1 MPYHGDAGQGTRRRP
16 DGAPIPSFN
25 SQFDMHEFYNRTLIV
40 FLCMLAASAL
50 LVFFCIDL
58 SHVSAS
64 LQDLE
69 ERDISWQ
76 IRPDTDAMEHGKSVL
91 EIRETSPALR
101 LAFTVS
107 PLAPHP
113 HAAVDMVFDDGDG
126 KQVLRDLTAY
136 ATASFIVKCVP
147 ANTLTL
153 TVPTFDPTVSQRGDI
168 LSYRIVSAFFKCNE
182 KPSRVVIDLT
192 RMETQQW
199 WFDMFKMDLSR
210 HHYRLDQVPKFAFG
224 TTAQSPMDTHS
235 EVDIRELQLN
245 GRDYRYPIG
254 AAFVLAIAWTIF
266 GVWFFRAHTRALVAD
281 LNSRMHRDLPLIA
294 YQQLSMEP
302 HRDKE
307 KAAILRHMAMHYT
320 NPDIDVET
328 MAKEVGVT
336 RGKINDVLKN
346 EFGFTF
352 SGYLNK
358 LRLTEA
364 ARLLAEKD
372 SATVAEIAYSV
383 GYGNVSYFNKL
394 FKEEYGSTPKAFRAV
409 ACASEQPIL

>member
-1 MPYHGDAGQGTRRRP
+1 
-16 DGAPIPSFN
+16 
-25 SQFDMHEFYNRTLIV
+25 MHEFYNRTLIV
-40 FLCMLAASAL
+40 FLCMLAASAF
-50 LVFFCIDL
+50 LVLFCIDRT
-58 SHVSAS
+58 HVATP
-64 LQDLE
+64 LQE
-69 ERDISWQ
+69 SGERDISWH
-76 IRPDTDAMEHGKSVL
+76 IEADTDARENGKSVM
-91 EIRETSPALR
+91 EIRETSPTLR
-101 LAFTVS
+101 LAFKVS
-107 PLAPHP
+107 PLAQHP
-113 HAAVDMVFDDGDG
+113 HAAVDMLFDDGNG
-126 KQVLRDLTAY
+126 RQVWHDLTKY

-153 TVPTFDPTVSQRGDI
+153 TIPTFDQTTSRRDDM
-168 LSYRIVSAFFKCNE
+168 LSYRIMSAYFKCNE

-199 WFDMFKMDLSR
+199 WFDMFKTDLSS

-224 TTAQSPMDTHS
+224 STAQSPMETHS

-245 GRDYRYPIG
+245 GRDYRYPI
-254 AAFVLAIAWTIF
+254 ATAVVLAIGWTIF
-266 GVWFFRAHTRALVAD
+266 GAWFFRAHTRALVTH
-281 LNSRMHRDLPLIA
+281 LNSRMQRDLPLIA

-320 NPDIDVET
+320 NPDIDVESV
-328 MAKEVGVT
+328 AREVGVT

-383 GYGNVSYFNKL
+383 GYSNVSYFNKL
-394 FKEEYGSTPKAFRAV
+394 FKEEYGSTPKAFRVVGTPGRRAGF
-409 ACASEQPIL
+409 

>member
-1 MPYHGDAGQGTRRRP
+1 
-16 DGAPIPSFN
+16 
-25 SQFDMHEFYNRTLIV
+25 MHEFYNRTLIV
-40 FLCMLAASAL
+40 FLCMLAASAI
-50 LVFFCIDL
+50 LVFFAIDR
-58 SHVSAS
+58 SHVATS
-64 LQDLE
+64 LQDPGD
-69 ERDISWQ
+69 RDIPWY
-76 IRPDTDAMEHGKSVL
+76 IRPDTDAVENGKSVL
-91 EIRETSPALR
+91 EIRETNPTLR
-101 LAFTVS
+101 YAFTVS

-113 HAAVDMVFDDGDG
+113 HAAVDLMFVDGHG
-126 KQVLRDLTAY
+126 RQVWHDLTKY
-136 ATASFIVKCVP
+136 ATTSFVVKCVP

-153 TVPTFDPTVSQRGDI
+153 TIPTFDPTISRRDDM
-168 LSYRIVSAFFKCNE
+168 LSYRIMSAFFKCNE
-182 KPSRVVIDLT
+182 KPTRVVIDLT

-199 WFDMFKMDLSR
+199 WFDMFKMDLSS

-224 TTAQSPMDTHS
+224 STLQSPMNTHS

-254 AAFVLAIAWTIF
+254 AALLLAVGWTVF
-266 GVWFFRAHTRALVAD
+266 GIWFFRAHTRALVAD

-307 KAAILRHMAMHYT
+307 KAAILRYMAMHYT

-328 MAKEVGVT
+328 VAREIGVT
-336 RGKINDVLKN
+336 RGKINDVLKS

-364 ARLLAEKD
+364 ARLLSEKD
-372 SATVAEIAYSV
+372 AATVAEIAYSV
-383 GYGNVSYFNKL
+383 GYSNVSYFNKL
-394 FKEEYGSTPKAFRAV
+394 FKEEYGSTPKAFRVV
-409 ACASEQPIL
+409 ARVAD

>member
-1 MPYHGDAGQGTRRRP
+1 
-16 DGAPIPSFN
+16 
-25 SQFDMHEFYNRTLIV
+25 MHEFYNRTLIV
-40 FLCMLAASAL
+40 FLCMLAASAV
-50 LVFFCIDL
+50 LVLFCIDRA
-58 SHVSAS
+58 HVSTP
-64 LQDLE
+64 LQELG
-69 ERDISWQ
+69 ERDISWHVQ
-76 IRPDTDAMEHGKSVL
+76 PDADVGEHGRSVM
-91 EIRETSPALR
+91 EIRETSPTLR
-101 LAFTVS
+101 LAFKVS
-107 PLAPHP
+107 PHTPHP
-113 HAAVDMVFDDGDG
+113 HAAVDMLFDDGHG
-126 KQVLRDLTAY
+126 KQAWHDLTKY

-153 TVPTFDPTVSQRGDI
+153 TVPTFDPTTSRRDDM
-168 LSYRIVSAFFKCNE
+168 LSYRIMSAFFKCNE

-199 WFDMFKMDLSR
+199 WFDMFKTDLSS

-224 TTAQSPMDTHS
+224 TTAQSPMETHS

-245 GRDYRYPIG
+245 GRDYRYPIIS
-254 AAFVLAIAWTIF
+254 ALVLVAGWAIF
-266 GVWFFRAHTRALVAD
+266 GVWFFRAHTRALVAH
-281 LNSRMHRDLPLIA
+281 LNSRMQRDLPLIA

-307 KAAILRHMAMHYT
+307 KAAILRHMALHYT
-320 NPDIDVET
+320 NPDIDVESVAT
-328 MAKEVGVT
+328 EVGVT

-364 ARLLAEKD
+364 ARLLSEKE

-383 GYGNVSYFNKL
+383 GYSNVSYFNKL
-394 FKEEYGSTPKAFRAV
+394 FKEEYGSTPKAFRV
-409 ACASEQPIL
+409 ARAQF

>member
-1 MPYHGDAGQGTRRRP
+1 
-16 DGAPIPSFN
+16 
-25 SQFDMHEFYNRTLIV
+25 MHEFYNRAIV
-40 FLCMLAASAL
+40 RLLCVIALSL
-50 LVFFCIDL
+50 LVVYFFFDKAFIHTPLLPLEKSPFKLAVKPALDHHLGGRSSVSVTETRSAFQFTFKVMPGIDHPYAAGELWFVDRDGKPALADL
-58 SHVSAS
+58 SKYTT
-64 LQDLE
+64 L
-69 ERDISWQ
+69 
-76 IRPDTDAMEHGKSVL
+76 
-91 EIRETSPALR
+91 
-101 LAFTVS
+101 
-107 PLAPHP
+107 
-113 HAAVDMVFDDGDG
+113 
-126 KQVLRDLTAY
+126 
-136 ATASFIVKCVP
+136 SFFVQCAP

-153 TVPTFDPTVSQRGDI
+153 TIPTFDPTTSRRDDM
-168 LSYRIVSAFFKCNE
+168 LSYRIMSAFFKCNE

-199 WFDMFKMDLSR
+199 WFDMFKTDLSS

-224 TTAQSPMDTHS
+224 STLQSPMETHS
-235 EVDIRELQLN
+235 EVEIRELQLN

-254 AAFVLAIAWTIF
+254 AAVVLAIGWTLF
-266 GVWFFRAHTRALVAD
+266 GVWFFRAHTRALVAH
-281 LNSRMHRDLPLIA
+281 LNSRMQRDLPLIA

-320 NPDIDVET
+320 NPDIDVESVAT
-328 MAKEVGVT
+328 ELGVT

-364 ARLLAEKD
+364 ARLLSEKE

-383 GYGNVSYFNKL
+383 GYSNVSYFNKL
-394 FKEEYGSTPKAFRAV
+394 FKEEYGSTPKAFRVVTRA
-409 ACASEQPIL
+409 

>member
-1 MPYHGDAGQGTRRRP
+1 MSDESSNDKETVPPPPGDEVDEHEATVVSARPDKLLAELARAGQGADRGEPGEPASGRP
-16 DGAPIPSFN
+16 GPTSEGGGLRQMFARNP
-25 SQFDMHEFYNRTLIV
+25 MHIRDVLPTE
-40 FLCMLAASAL
+40 AEGDAL
-50 LVFFCIDL
+50 L
-58 SHVSAS
+58 
-64 LQDLE
+64 
-69 ERDISWQ
+69 
-76 IRPDTDAMEHGKSVL
+76 
-91 EIRETSPALR
+91 
-101 LAFTVS
+101 
-107 PLAPHP
+107 
-113 HAAVDMVFDDGDG
+113 DMLFDDGHG
-126 KQVLRDLTAY
+126 KQVWHDLTRY
-136 ATASFIVKCVP
+136 ATTSFIVKCVP

-153 TVPTFDPTVSQRGDI
+153 TIPTFDPTTSRRDDM
-168 LSYRIVSAFFKCNE
+168 LSYRIMSAFFKCNE

-199 WFDMFKMDLSR
+199 WFDMFKTDLSS

-224 TTAQSPMDTHS
+224 STLQSPMNTHS
-235 EVDIRELQLN
+235 EVEIRELQLN
-245 GRDYRYPIG
+245 GRDYRYPI
-254 AAFVLAIAWTIF
+254 VTAIILVIGWSIF
-266 GVWFFRAHTRALVAD
+266 GVWFFRAHTRALVAH
-281 LNSRMHRDLPLIA
+281 LNSRMQRDLPLIA

-320 NPDIDVET
+320 NPDIDVESV
-328 MAKEVGVT
+328 AREVGVT

-383 GYGNVSYFNKL
+383 GYSNVSYFNKL
-394 FKEEYGSTPKAFRAV
+394 FKEEYGSTPKAFRVV
-409 ACASEQPIL
+409 ARA